1 MDENNLSVPY
11 IVHEG
16 DMTRL
21 ERTNRRL
28 WILSIML
35 VLLLVGTN
43 VGWIWYENQF
53 QEVETVTTQEVDQD
67 VDTGNGDATV
77 IGIGGI
83 YGAGETES

>member
-43 VGWIWYENQF
+43 AGWIWFENQF

-67 VDTGNGDATV
+67 VDTGEGAATV

>member
-16 DMTRL
+16 DMARL

-43 VGWIWYENQF
+43 AGWIYYKNQF

-67 VDTGNGDATV
+67 VDTGNGDAKV

>member
-77 IGIGGI
+77 IGIGGV
-83 YGAGETES
+83 YGAGETEG

>member
-43 VGWIWYENQF
+43 AGWIWYENQF

-77 IGIGGI
+77 IGIGGV
-83 YGAGETES
+83 YGAGETEG

>member
-16 DMTRL
+16 DMARL
-21 ERTNRRL
+21 ERTNKRL

-43 VGWIWYENQF
+43 AGWIYYENQF
-53 QEVETVTTQEVDQD
+53 IDEVTITQENDD
-67 VDTGNGDATV
+67 GYNNYIGNDGD
-77 IGIGGI
+77 INN
-83 YGAGETES
+83 